1 MFEADP
7 TPADQIERLEAQTDD
22 ERNAAL
28 DALEV
33 VEFGD
38 GVPPI
43 SRQASLCFVSALA
56 RKTRWHERGLT

>member
-7 TPADQIERLEAQTDD
+7 TPADQIERLEARTDD

-38 GVPPI
+38 G
-43 SRQASLCFVSALA
+43 A
-56 RKTRWHERGLT
+56 R